1 MNHNYG
7 LNLEALLARPRSER
21 EEILFDLVKRGLL
34 DRRVCHMMLAELD
47 MREEARE
54 REAERI
60 AEMMERTPRR
70 THQVVL
76 TEKSCVCPAC
86 LGIGF
91 RNVCV
96 SSSFR
101 QGNYRRADGSWHFE
115 QDGTECEKKYEWRT
129 CPDCNG
135 TGKEL

>member
-7 LNLEALLARPRSER
+7 LNMEALLARSSSER
-21 EEILFDLVKRGLL
+21 EKILFDLVKRGVL

-70 THQVVL
+70 TTRIVL
-76 TEKSCVCPAC
+76 TEKKSCICPAC
-86 LGIGF
+86 
-91 RNVCV
+91 
-96 SSSFR
+96 
-101 QGNYRRADGSWHFE
+101 H
-115 QDGTECEKKYEWRT
+115 
-129 CPDCNG
+129 G
-135 TGKEL
+135 TGVEN